1 MTLGERLKMR
11 RKQLGYS
18 QHELAEKSGIL
29 QNQISRY
36 EADTNMPTSEALVK
50 LAKALNVTSDW
61 LLGLN
66 EELIDY
72 GGLTEQERQA
82 LAFFR
87 SKTPDRQP
95 IVLEILRLA

>member
-1 MTLGERLKMR
+1 MTLGERVRTR

-18 QHELAEKSGIL
+18 QHELADMSGVL

-36 EADTNMPTSEALVK
+36 EADANMPTSDVIVK

-72 GGLTEQERQA
+72 GGLTEIERQA
-82 LAFFR
+82 LALLR
-87 SKTPDRQP
+87 SKSPDRQP
-95 IVLEILRLA
+95 AVIEILRWA